1 MTVIL
6 QGDDIMRYHPVT
18 GLPLT
23 DDDFTRTEM
32 ADGRIVIQL
41 GDMNNPLTGEQA

>member
-6 QGDDIMRYHPVT
+6 QGDDVLRYHLIT
-18 GLPLT
+18 GIPLSY
-23 DDDFTRTEM
+23 DDFTRTEM

>member
-6 QGDDIMRYHPVT
+6 QGDDVLRYHPIT

-23 DDDFTRTEM
+23 YDDFTRTEM

-41 GDMNNPLTGEQA
+41 GDMNNPLSGEQA